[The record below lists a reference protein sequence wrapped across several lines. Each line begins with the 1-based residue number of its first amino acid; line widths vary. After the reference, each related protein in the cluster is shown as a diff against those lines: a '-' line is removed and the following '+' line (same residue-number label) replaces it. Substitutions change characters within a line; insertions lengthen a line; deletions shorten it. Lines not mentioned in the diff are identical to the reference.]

1 MKILREKIINEDHHR
16 NPGDD
21 SKMAKIQLKS
31 LQDNV
36 AELLDIIQDNT
47 QLDAWVQSLISKA
60 QDDISAV
67 RDYMVYGEDEEGGA
81 PEIITDLPPM
91 DVAPEAPVPLNVPD
105 VKIDSEDELE
115 MDDLMGPGPEV
126 AGEEGDLPGAMEPA
140 EAIPLD
146 LEDEEEMEEMVEYGD
161 EHPAGEWQRQEA
173 DRRWQR
179 DEEGMYDPDD
189 ELENPEDYMDED
201 YMMESLETFGEKVN
215 EGMDSYNDKDKKYTI
230 ELDTAVGVVEH
241 SDRDWVIDRYG
252 DDDEEYFLK
261 MLNKNGIEYEI
272 IDPRGPGGGWPII
285 EYTGTKEQLF
295 HLFEL
300 MTPSGYSYEEIAEM
314 LADWDGD
321 ENDPAFQEVMF

>member
-16 NPGDD
+16 RPDDD

-31 LQDNV
+31 IQDNV
-36 AELLDIIQDNT
+36 TELLDKIQDDT
-47 QLDAWVQSLISKA
+47 QLDAWVQTLIATS

-81 PEIITDLPPM
+81 PEVITDNPPM
-91 DVAPEAPVPLNVPD
+91 DVAPESPVPLDAPD
-105 VKIDSEDELE
+105 VEIDSEDELE

-126 AGEEGDLPGAMEPA
+126 AGEEGEVDSYSLDFGGDEEMDDFPGAMKPA
-140 EAIPLD
+140 SNIPLD
-146 LEDEEEMEEMVEYGD
+146 KEEDDEEME
-161 EHPAGEWQRQEA
+161 
-173 DRRWQR
+173 
-179 DEEGMYDPDD
+179 
-189 ELENPEDYMDED
+189 ED

-215 EGMDSYNDKDKKYTI
+215 EGMDSYNDKDKKYTV
-230 ELDTAVGVVEH
+230 ELDTTVDVAEH

-252 DDDEEYFLK
+252 GNDEEYFLK
-261 MLNKNGIEYEI
+261 MLNKNGIEYEV

-314 LADWDGD
+314 LADWNGD
-321 ENDPAFQEVMF
+321 ENDPVFQEVMH